1 MRRSI
6 LSTQC
11 PYMSTLSIYVHNIN
25 ICSKCK
31 YMFTMYIHVHNVH
44 MFEGDDSNSKSP
56 EKIRFFYVFATT
68 GLVLSPFRLILCM
81 SSLKPM
87 YRHFPSTPGPPKPH
101 QPEIGSTSQVPILQ
115 IFQHVPTCSK
125 MTQIWSSMFKYVT
138 IWPGT
143 LKIDNIFKKF

>member
-1 MRRSI
+1 
-6 LSTQC
+6 
-11 PYMSTLSIYVHNIN
+11 
-25 ICSKCK
+25 
-31 YMFTMYIHVHNVH
+31 

-101 QPEIGSTSQVPILQ
+101 QPEIASTSQVPILP
-115 IFQHVPTCSK
+115 IFQYLPTCPK
-125 MTQIWSSMFKYVT
+125 KYVQICPYMANT
-138 IWPGT
+138 RDHCICAT
-143 LKIDNIFKKF
+143 LPILKGHMYDTANFKKVICTTLPIKKSYMYDTAN